1 MTDSQG
7 GTISAIELSAG
18 VKDRVCGNSFLPPTG
33 TFLSMTGL
41 GKSFGQGPFFPTSNP
56 ALKQAF
62 FATCNYCKSISK
74 QEFTMLSM
82 HQPDGKR

>member
-7 GTISAIELSAG
+7 GTIPAIELSAG
-18 VKDRVCGNSFLPPTG
+18 VRRQGLWGIPFSSNKEPS
-33 TFLSMTGL
+33 LSMTRP

-62 FATCNYCKSISK
+62 SATCNYCKSISK
-74 QEFTMLSM
+74 QKFTMLST
-82 HQPDGKR
+82 HQPDE